1 MKLGAH
7 VSTSGGLDKAIDR
20 AQEMGA
26 EAVQIFVS
34 SPRGWAFKPISED
47 AVTAFRDKASA
58 IGIGPVFFHAIYLVS
73 LGTPTPDHLAKSEKA
88 LTDYMQAAGA
98 LGASGVI
105 FHAGSHKGAG
115 FENVFDQAVRTM
127 DRVLSASP
135 PDVWLMLENSAGMG
149 DHICSSFSEIGRL
162 VRALEAPN
170 VRVCLDTQHLFA
182 ASYDVTTPD
191 GLERVLEEFD
201 REVGLDNLTAVHAND
216 SKTPLGSAV
225 DRHENIGQGHMGLDA
240 FRAIMAHPAFRD
252 VPFLLEVPGVD
263 GEGPDKANL
272 DILKGIRQELGLP
285 A

>member
-7 VSTSGGLDKAIDR
+7 VSTAGGLSKAIDR

-26 EAVQIFVS
+26 ETAQIFVS

-47 AVTAFRDKASA
+47 AVTAFRDKAA
-58 IGIGPVFFHAIYLVS
+58 ATGIGPVFFHAIYLIS
-73 LGTPTPDHLAKSEKA
+73 LAAPTEDHLAKSEKA

-115 FENVFDQAVRTM
+115 FERVFDQAVRTM

-182 ASYDVTTPD
+182 ASYDVATQG
-191 GLERVLEEFD
+191 GLERVMEEFD
-201 REVGLDNLTAVHAND
+201 REIGLANLAAVHAND
-216 SKTPLGSAV
+216 SKTPFGSAV

-240 FRAIMAHPAFRD
+240 FRVIMGHPVFRD
-252 VPFLLEVPGVD
+252 VPFLLEVPGED

-272 DILKGIRQELGLP
+272 DVLKGIRQELGLP

>member
-47 AVTAFRDKASA
+47 VVAAFREKAA
-58 IGIGPVFFHAIYLVS
+58 AAGIGPVFFHAIYLIS
-73 LGTPTPDHLAKSEKA
+73 LAAPAEDHLAKSEKA

-115 FENVFDQAVRTM
+115 FESVFDQAVRTM

-191 GLERVLEEFD
+191 GLERVLDEFD
-201 REVGLDNLTAVHAND
+201 REVGLANLTAVHVND

-225 DRHENIGQGHMGLDA
+225 DRHENIGQGHMGLDS
-240 FRAIMAHPAFRD
+240 FRVIMAHPAFRD

-272 DILKGIRQELGLP
+272 DVLKGIRQELGLP

>member
-7 VSTSGGLDKAIDR
+7 VSTAGGLSKAIDR
-20 AQEMGA
+20 GQEMGA
-26 EAVQIFVS
+26 ETLQIFVS

-47 AVTAFRDKASA
+47 VAADFRQKAA
-58 IGIGPVFFHAIYLVS
+58 AAGAGPLFFHAIYLIS
-73 LGTPTPDHLAKSEKA
+73 LGAPTEEHLAKSEKA
-88 LTDYMQAAGA
+88 LTDYMQAAGQ

-105 FHAGSHKGAG
+105 FHAGSHRGAG
-115 FENVFDQAVRTM
+115 YEAVFDQAVRTM
-127 DRVLSASP
+127 SRVLAASP

-149 DHICSSFSEIGRL
+149 DHICSSFSEMGRL
-162 VRALEAPN
+162 MKALEAPN

-182 ASYDVTTPD
+182 AGYDVTSAD
-191 GLERVLEEFD
+191 GLERVMDEFD
-201 REVGLDNLTAVHAND
+201 REIGLPNLAAVHAND

-240 FRAIMAHPAFRD
+240 FRVVMAHPAFRD
-252 VPFLLEVPGVD
+252 VPFLLEVPGED

-272 DILKGIRQELGLP
+272 DVLKGLRDELGLP

>member
-34 SPRGWAFKPISED
+34 SPRGWAFKPVPQEMI
-47 AVTAFRDKASA
+47 AAFREKAA
-58 IGIGPVFFHAIYLVS
+58 AAGIDSVFFHAIYLVS
-73 LGTPTPDHLAKSEKA
+73 LGAPTEEHLAKSEKA
-88 LTDYMQAAGA
+88 LTDYMQAAGG
-98 LGASGVI
+98 LGAFGVI

-115 FENVFDQAVRTM
+115 FEAVFDQAVRTM
-127 DRVLSASP
+127 DRVLAASP
-135 PDVWLMLENSAGMG
+135 ADVWLTLENSAGMG
-149 DHICSSFSEIGRL
+149 DHICSSFSEIGKL
-162 VRALEAPN
+162 IKALEAPN

-182 ASYDVTTPD
+182 AGYDVTSEA
-191 GLERVLEEFD
+191 GLEQVMEEFD
-201 REVGLDNLTAVHAND
+201 REIGLANLAVVHAND

-225 DRHENIGQGHMGLDA
+225 DRHENIGQGHMGFDA
-240 FRAIMAHPAFRD
+240 FRVIMAHPAFRD
-252 VPFLLEVPGVD
+252 VPFLLEVPGED

-272 DILKGIRQELGLP
+272 DVLKSIRAELGLP